1 MTSEKKQDG
10 SILLLAL
17 LILSS
22 ALLTGLTVAT
32 IILSEVR
39 QSRNLDEAIISYHAS
54 SSGIEQALY
63 YYRKDRASFDALV
76 PEVQSGQDPAGSE
89 APCNFSSANFLGQ
102 CDYYHEKAASRSF
115 PLAKGKIK
123 QINLF
128 NRNLINGYGVEY
140 LEVSWWDETPGNG
153 LEPWLEMEIVEI
165 PNDWDGSPARE
176 TINLTR
182 LCSDGSSSYPSGDTS
197 GNTVSECGQ
206 WVEDSHIST
215 SKNYKVRFRS
225 LYDDVRVTVTARDGS
240 DNIVGTG
247 QIHIYANGA
256 YRSANQA
263 LRAEVSDIGVTK
275 GFADYVIFSDCDL
288 VKGSG
293 SNSLCP

>member
-1 MTSEKKQDG
+1 MKNKIKQSG

-22 ALLTGLTVAT
+22 SLLTGLTLGT

-39 QSRNLDEAIISYHAS
+39 QSRDLDEAIISYHLA
-54 SSGIEQALY
+54 SSGIEQSLY
-63 YYRKDRASFDALV
+63 YYRKDRATFNLLV
-76 PEVQSGQDPAGSE
+76 PEVQSGQPPAGSE
-89 APCNFSSANFLGQ
+89 EPCNFDTADFLGQ
-102 CDYYHEKAASRSF
+102 CDYYYEKAASRSF
-115 PLAKGKIK
+115 PLDKGKVK

-128 NRNLINGYGVEY
+128 NRNLISGYGVDY
-140 LEVSWWDETPGNG
+140 LEINWWDENPGNS
-153 LEPWLEMEIVEI
+153 LEPWLEMEIIEI

-176 TINLTR
+176 SINLVR
-182 LCSDGSSSYPSGDTS
+182 LCSDGSSTYPTGDTS
-197 GNTVSECGQ
+197 GNTESECGQ
-206 WVEDSHIST
+206 WVENSHISV
-215 SKNYKVRFRS
+215 SQNYKIRFRS
-225 LYDDVRVTVTARDGS
+225 LYDDVRVTVTARDSS

-256 YRSANQA
+256 YHTANQA
-263 LRAEVSDIGVTK
+263 VRAEVSDIGVTK

-293 SNSLCP
+293 AASSCP

>member
-1 MTSEKKQDG
+1 MYLRKKQAG

-22 ALLTGLTVAT
+22 SLLTGLTVAT

-39 QSRNLDEAIISYHAS
+39 QSRNLDEAVISYHLA

-63 YYRKDRASFDALV
+63 YYRKDRVSFDSLV
-76 PEVQSGQDPAGSE
+76 PEVQSGQPPAGSE
-89 APCNFSSANFLGQ
+89 EPCNFSSANFLGE
-102 CDYYHEKAASRSF
+102 CDYYYEKAASRSF

-128 NRNLINGYGVEY
+128 NRNLINGYGAEY
-140 LEVSWWDETPGNG
+140 LEIDWWDETPGNS
-153 LEPWLEMEIVEI
+153 LEPWLEMEIIEI

-176 TINLTR
+176 SINLTR
-182 LCSDGSSSYPSGDTS
+182 LCSDGSAFYPADDTS

-206 WVEDSHIST
+206 WVEDTHIST
-215 SKNYKVRFRS
+215 NKNYKVRFRS
-225 LYDDVRVTVTARDGS
+225 LYDDVRVTVMARDGS
-240 DNIVGTG
+240 DNIVGSG
-247 QIHIYANGA
+247 QVHIYANGF
-256 YRSANQA
+256 YHSANQA

-275 GFADYVIFSDCDL
+275 GFADYVIFSDCDV
-288 VKGSG
+288 VKGLG
-293 SNSLCP
+293 SPSLCP